1 MLLRSITK
9 HVREQ
14 NWFAVALDFF
24 IVVIG
29 VGVAMYG
36 QQWLGDRQQR
46 ADMATAEI
54 ALQTDLINNYAIAKE
69 RLAVAG
75 CRIDAYQA
83 LAAQLLEP
91 GEKWTG
97 MPRPRSDTNSD
108 FQNTLPAVFRSPS
121 RGWGSRVWKA
131 ELARGT
137 FSQMA
142 NQRRETLDRIFETTD
157 YAEDLQDDIFALQG
171 RMKTLAVATTVS
183 QSDRLRYYDV
193 LGEMDDKSDILELV
207 ASQIIQYIEELGID
221 RRPEAV
227 MGVVGNTQDFLIQF
241 NERGQLIYGGCFVP
255 MDLPALEVHFTE
267 EPN

>member
-9 HVREQ
+9 HVRDQ
-14 NWFAVALDFF
+14 NWFAVALDFV

-54 ALQTDLINNYAIAKE
+54 ALQTDLINNYVFAKE
-69 RLAVAG
+69 RVAVAG

-97 MPRPRSDTNSD
+97 VPRPRPDPNSG
-108 FQNTLPAVFRSPS
+108 FQPALPAVFRSPS
-121 RGWGSRVWKA
+121 RNWASRVWKA
-131 ELARGT
+131 GLTRGT
-137 FSQMA
+137 FTQMA
-142 NQRRETLDRIFETTD
+142 NQRRETLDTLFLMTD
-157 YAEDLQDDIFALQG
+157 LAADVQGDIFALQG

-193 LGEMDDKSDILELV
+193 LGEMDDKSDLLELV
-207 ASQIIQYIEELGID
+207 ASQIVQIIEELGID
-221 RRPEAV
+221 RRPESV
-227 MGVVGNTQDFLIQF
+227 PGVVGDVQDFLIQH
-241 NERGQLIYGGCFVP
+241 NEVGQSIYGACFVP
-255 MDLPALEVHFTE
+255 MDLPALEVHFTK